1 MLKYGNKE
9 FRNLQEQVLKNAQD
23 IQEWKESESTLS
35 HFGIA
40 IIGYFVSEIDFREKV
55 DPATYTGNYGDAFLV
70 GATRPYNLF
79 VFTRPFNPGDTA
91 QFINIG
97 KFPAVGAQGPKG
109 LKGDTGEQG
118 PRGPVGPRGFMGP
131 TGVQGARGQT
141 GPRGPEGVQGPQGPK
156 GDAGTIFN
164 IWGHVRLESSLPDPE
179 TINDPTA
186 AFIVDEPTPSIYIQV
201 GETPETREWDNIGFI
216 SSGTTVRVGGQPVS
230 EFNADTKLDKI
241 TTPGQYQDL
250 RLYAVAPN
258 GAQSIAQV
266 SSYQP
271 RANNIVAYNPAGQ
284 VLVPV
289 QPINN
294 DNAASKKYVD
304 DAVAGAGGG
313 GTQLY
318 RHKLTIDNMEG
329 FNRYVHIVS
338 TNPNP
343 YDNVFTM
350 AYEFDMSS
358 NGHHIISASMTDDI
372 TYGDGFLYAFKG
384 ISANWVVIEFNNN
397 QSLNPGT
404 TIISDTV
411 NPL

>member
-1 MLKYGNKE
+1 MLNFGNKE

-40 IIGYFVSEIDFREKV
+40 IIGYFVSEVDFRDKV

-70 GATRPYNLF
+70 GATKPYNLF

-118 PRGPVGPRGFMGP
+118 PRGPIGPRGFMGP
-131 TGVQGARGQT
+131 SGPQGARGQT
-141 GPRGPEGVQGPQGPK
+141 GQRGPGGPIGPQGPK

-164 IWGHVRLESSLPDPE
+164 IWGHVRLESSLPDPAD
-179 TINDPTA
+179 INDPTA
-186 AFIVDEPTPSIYIQV
+186 AFIVDEPTPSIYIQI
-201 GETPETREWDNIGFI
+201 GETPETRLWDNIGFI
-216 SSGTTVRVGGQPVS
+216 SSGTTVRVDGQPVS
-230 EFNADTKLDKI
+230 TFDADSKLDKNVQS
-241 TTPGQYQDL
+241 PGQY
-250 RLYAVAPN
+250 RLYGVKGPDQAMFSVSYALD
-258 GAQSIAQV
+258 GADQIPL
-266 SSYQP
+266 SYSGG
-271 RANNIVAYNPAGQ
+271 RLAIGE
-284 VLVPV
+284 PV
-289 QPINN
+289 N
-294 DNAASKKYVD
+294 DSDAATKKYVD
-304 DAVAGAGGG
+304 DHAGGG

-318 RHKLTIDNMEG
+318 RHKLTINNMED
-329 FNRYVHIVS
+329 FNRYVHVVS
-338 TNPNP
+338 TNPNQ
-343 YDNVFTM
+343 YTSVFDM
-350 AYEFDMSS
+350 AYEFDMGS

-404 TIISDTV
+404 TIISDVV